1 MILSNWGKI
10 VQNQETQSGEEIMK
24 TNRNLKVNRL
34 LRKSGHLVIEAEAV
48 FPHRLSGKNKVTLS
62 LLSSVHN

>member
-1 MILSNWGKI
+1 
-10 VQNQETQSGEEIMK
+10 MK

-34 LRKSGHLVIEAEAV
+34 LRKSGHLIIEAEAV
-48 FPHRLSGKNKVTLS
+48 FTHGLSGKNKIALS